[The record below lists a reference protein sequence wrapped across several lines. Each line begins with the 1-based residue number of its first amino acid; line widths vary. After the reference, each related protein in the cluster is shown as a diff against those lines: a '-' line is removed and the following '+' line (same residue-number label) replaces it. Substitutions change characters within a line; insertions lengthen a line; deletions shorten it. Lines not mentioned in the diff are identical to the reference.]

1 MIKIVVIC
9 GPTAVGKSSLSIKIA
24 KKYDGEIINADA
36 SQFKKLLN
44 IGTAKI
50 TNEEMQG
57 IKHHLIDIIDVN
69 DEFSINDF
77 QKMGR
82 DAISSIASRNKLPII
97 VGGSGLYIDAL
108 ISDYELKA
116 NKSNHNL
123 LNEEYKNYSNEELYE
138 LLKKLDEDLAAHT
151 HMNNRNRVIRYI
163 ERAKEGSK
171 FETNK
176 PKLLYD
182 CMLIFLNKE
191 RKLLYDDINRRTM
204 EMINNKWIDECV
216 DLRNKGINLS
226 DIKEIGYKEIGM
238 YLDNSITK
246 EEMIEL
252 IQKETRHYAKR
263 QITWFKNKTNA
274 IMIDANNLNLDDLY
288 VSINNFL
295 MKRD

>member
-116 NKSNHNL
+116 TKSNHNL
-123 LNEEYKNYSNEELYE
+123 LNEEYKNKRLP
-138 LLKKLDEDLAAHT
+138 
-151 HMNNRNRVIRYI
+151 
-163 ERAKEGSK
+163 KESK
-171 FETNK
+171 SQIN
-176 PKLLYD
+176 
-182 CMLIFLNKE
+182 MLIQEKD
-191 RKLLYDDINRRTM
+191 R
-204 EMINNKWIDECV
+204 
-216 DLRNKGINLS
+216 
-226 DIKEIGYKEIGM
+226 IKEKEFTPESYAFIAKYTG
-238 YLDNSITK
+238 
-246 EEMIEL
+246 L
-252 IQKETRHYAKR
+252 IQSIKR
-263 QITWFKNKTNA
+263 NQP
-274 IMIDANNLNLDDLY
+274 
-288 VSINNFL
+288 
-295 MKRD
+295 